1 MELEKLKVAL
11 VAMNSVDNVDVNLEI
26 IERLTIQASAEKAEA
41 IFFPENCL
49 YLRVKEKT
57 AVPSF
62 HEQMPVITALKRIA
76 RDNHILI
83 HLGSVSF
90 SFGGKDFN
98 SSLIF
103 DPHGNLRVGYSKIH
117 LFDIQ
122 LTGQEAIRESD
133 VFSSGIE
140 PAIFS
145 YKGWRFGQSICYDI
159 RFSELYNRYY
169 QLGVDV
175 ILIPAAFLKKTGEAH
190 WHILNRARAIEGQC
204 YVLSS
209 AQGGVHSSEI
219 YPGVTRETYG
229 HSLCVGPWG
238 SVELDLNEANTIG
251 IVELKKQELLNV
263 RTQIPMAS
271 HRKPT
276 TLGSKVLEIN
286 I

>member
-1 MELEKLKVAL
+1 MELGNLKVAL
-11 VAMNSVDNVDVNLEI
+11 VTMNSVDNVDTNLKV
-26 IERLTIQASAEKAEA
+26 IERLTIKASQEKAEI

-49 YLRVKEKT
+49 YMRVKEKT
-57 AVPSF
+57 SVPSF
-62 HEQMPVITALKRIA
+62 NEQMPVIAELKRIA

-103 DPHGNLRVGYSKIH
+103 DPLGNLKVSYSKIH

-122 LTGQEAIRESD
+122 LAGQNPIRESD
-133 VFSSGIE
+133 VFNSGVE
-140 PAIFS
+140 PAVFS
-145 YKGWRFGQSICYDI
+145 YKGWKFGQSICYDI
-159 RFSELYNRYY
+159 RFSELYNRYS
-169 QLGVDV
+169 QFGVDV
-175 ILIPAAFLKKTGEAH
+175 ILIPAAFLKTTGEAH

-209 AQGGVHSSEI
+209 AQGGVHNSEV
-219 YPGVTRETYG
+219 YPGVARETYG

-238 SVELDLNEANTIG
+238 RVELDLNETNTIG
-251 IVELKKQELLNV
+251 IVELKKQELLEV

-271 HRKPT
+271 HRKSN
-276 TLGSKVLEIN
+276 TLVAKVLEIN